1 MEVYDE
7 VLLLKKIKFIHQLG
21 NTDCG
26 LACLAMLFRYYNTKI
41 SLALL
46 SAENMTG
53 RDGLTLGDLKHIAEH
68 YNFKFKAYRTGYND
82 INISNNLP
90 VMACSKQNHF
100 IVVEKRT
107 KKGYK
112 VVDPDQGRR
121 IISLDDLK
129 KNYLDLIIVLEPLF
143 SCKQVYKEP
152 KLSINFSTKNICYIA
167 LLTLFL
173 ELFVLVV
180 PRITSMIV
188 DDISNKLGY
197 EIQKYAL
204 CTVAIIFVYFIASIM
219 RKRII
224 LHTQLRIYHQIIKK
238 MLTKLFGLDLSFF
251 QSHMTGDIVNRLNSV
266 SSINDFISNVF
277 ITFAIDFITAIVC
290 GIAMTLMN
298 PILFFTVICI
308 TIIQI
313 VLISIIRRGITLDT
327 QLYQGEQSKLQSD
340 LVDLIANLVSIKCMG
355 IDFQMNNKIN
365 TSYNKN
371 IDILY
376 RKEKKSDLLEC
387 VITTISL
394 VTSLII
400 YIVGGYFVERQ
411 ELSLGELVQFVSL
424 ATFFIVP
431 FKSISVYMPQFST
444 IREMIE
450 RIKEVLFYKEVSNDG
465 KINLNRFE
473 KLEMKGV
480 YFGYAANETLL
491 KDININ
497 VYAGNKI
504 AIVGP
509 SGSGKTSIT
518 KLMMN
523 IFDTYEGHILI
534 NGVEIDK
541 INRESYYKKLAVVT
555 QQPLAFNDTIR
566 KNIDPSE
573 TLDDNQIYEVLKQAE
588 LYDEIMQFPLKLN
601 TKIGENGQNISGGQ
615 KQRIAIARALASN
628 PSIVIFDEGTSNLDS
643 VTEKSIFENLNEK
656 GITQIIISHR
666 LSTTQDADYIYVIKD
681 GKIVESG
688 KHDELIKKWGFIIK
702 IIQVISKISVK
713 KMKLIK
719 IKYIVQKV

>member
-1 MEVYDE
+1 MLSHIFSCHYYRNYDE

-26 LACLAMLFRYYNTKI
+26 LACLAMLFKYYNTKI

-53 RDGLTLGDLKHIAEH
+53 RDGLTLGDLKHIAEY
-68 YNFKFKAYRTGYND
+68 YNFEFKAYRTGYSD

-90 VMACSKQNHF
+90 VMVCSKQNHF
-100 IVVEKRT
+100 IVLEKKT
-107 KKGYK
+107 KNGYK
-112 VVDPDQGRR
+112 AVDPDCGKKV
-121 IISLDDLK
+121 ISLNDLK
-129 KNYLDLIIVLEPLF
+129 KDYLDLIIVLKPLF
-143 SCKQVYKEP
+143 SEKQVYKDP
-152 KLSINFSTKNICYIA
+152 KLNINFSKKSISFIA
-167 LLTLFL
+167 ILTIFL

-180 PRITSMIV
+180 PGITSMIV

-197 EIQKYAL
+197 EMQKYAF
-204 CTVAIIFVYFIASIM
+204 CTVTIIFVYFIAAIV

-224 LHTQLRIYHQIIKK
+224 LYTQLEIYHQIINKIVE
-238 MLTKLFGLDLSFF
+238 KLFGLDLSFF
-251 QSHMTGDIVNRLNSV
+251 QSHMTGDIVNRINSV
-266 SSINDFISNVF
+266 SSINDFISNVL

-290 GIAMTLMN
+290 GIVMILMN
-298 PILFFTVICI
+298 PFLFFTVICI
-308 TIIQI
+308 TLIQI
-313 VLISIIRRGITLDT
+313 ILITIIRKGITLDT

-340 LVDLIANLVSIKCMG
+340 LVDIISNLVSIKCMG
-355 IDFQMNNKIN
+355 IDFQMNDKIN
-365 TSYNKN
+365 NQYNKN
-371 IDILY
+371 INILY

-387 VITTISL
+387 IITTISL

-431 FKSISVYMPQFST
+431 FKSISVYMPQIST
-444 IREMIE
+444 IIEMIE
-450 RIKEVLFYKEVSNDG
+450 RIKEVLFYKEISNGG
-465 KINLNRFE
+465 KIKLNTFE

-480 YFGYAANETLL
+480 YFGYTANEILL

-523 IFDTYEGHILI
+523 IFDTYEGRILI
-534 NGVEIDK
+534 NGVEIDN
-541 INRESYYKKLAVVT
+541 IDRESYYKKLAVVT

-566 KNIDPSE
+566 KNIDPSG
-573 TLDDNQIYEVLKQAE
+573 TLDDNHIYEVLKQAE

-643 VTEKSIFENLNEK
+643 LTEKAIFENLNKK

-666 LSTTQDADYIYVIKD
+666 LSTTKDADNIYVIKD

-688 KHDELIKKWGFIIK
+688 KHDELIR
-702 IIQVISKISVK
+702 
-713 KMKLIK
+713 KMGV
-719 IKYIVQKV
+719 YYQNYTSYR

>member
-1 MEVYDE
+1 MKHKIQKVELFIGVIIFLGG
-7 VLLLKKIKFIHQLG
+7 LLTYGLGVHQLLPVPRPDLVVYG
-21 NTDCG
+21 TTLIGIILIFMGCDI
-26 LACLAMLFRYYNTKI
+26 FSKPTKEMQI
-41 SLALL
+41 LENDERNIAITNASLAN
-46 SAENMTG
+46 AYKVT
-53 RDGLTLGDLKHIAEH
+53 LTLLVLVLFALV
-68 YNFKFKAYRTGYND
+68 FMGYM
-82 INISNNLP
+82 S
-90 VMACSKQNHF
+90 
-100 IVVEKRT
+100 
-107 KKGYK
+107 K
-112 VVDPDQGRR
+112 VVFFSIAGVIAIGQITWVITAR
-121 IISLDDLK
+121 
-129 KNYLDLIIVLEPLF
+129 YLD
-143 SCKQVYKEP
+143 
-152 KLSINFSTKNICYIA
+152 KNICYIA

-688 KHDELIKKWGFIIK
+688 KHDELIKKMGVYY
-702 IIQVISKISVK
+702 QNYTS
-713 KMKLIK
+713 
-719 IKYIVQKV
+719 YQ

>member
-90 VMACSKQNHF
+90 VMVCSKQNHF

-238 MLTKLFGLDLSFF
+238 MLTKLFGLDLLFF

-450 RIKEVLFYKEVSNDG
+450 RIKEVLFYKEISNDG

-688 KHDELIKKWGFIIK
+688 KHDELIKKMGVYY
-702 IIQVISKISVK
+702 QNYSS
-713 KMKLIK
+713 
-719 IKYIVQKV
+719 YQ

>member
-1 MEVYDE
+1 MTLY
-7 VLLLKKIKFIHQLG
+7 LMFI
-21 NTDCG
+21 
-26 LACLAMLFRYYNTKI
+26 Y
-41 SLALL
+41 
-46 SAENMTG
+46 
-53 RDGLTLGDLKHIAEH
+53 
-68 YNFKFKAYRTGYND
+68 
-82 INISNNLP
+82 
-90 VMACSKQNHF
+90 
-100 IVVEKRT
+100 
-107 KKGYK
+107 
-112 VVDPDQGRR
+112 
-121 IISLDDLK
+121 
-129 KNYLDLIIVLEPLF
+129 
-143 SCKQVYKEP
+143 
-152 KLSINFSTKNICYIA
+152 
-167 LLTLFL
+167 
-173 ELFVLVV
+173 
-180 PRITSMIV
+180 
-188 DDISNKLGY
+188 
-197 EIQKYAL
+197 
-204 CTVAIIFVYFIASIM
+204 
-219 RKRII
+219 
-224 LHTQLRIYHQIIKK
+224 
-238 MLTKLFGLDLSFF
+238 
-251 QSHMTGDIVNRLNSV
+251 
-266 SSINDFISNVF
+266 
-277 ITFAIDFITAIVC
+277 TFAIDFITAIVC

-643 VTEKSIFENLNEK
+643 VTEKSILENLNEK

-688 KHDELIKKWGFIIK
+688 KHDELIKKMGVYY
-702 IIQVISKISVK
+702 QNYTS
-713 KMKLIK
+713 
-719 IKYIVQKV
+719 YQ

>member
-1 MEVYDE
+1 
-7 VLLLKKIKFIHQLG
+7 
-21 NTDCG
+21 
-26 LACLAMLFRYYNTKI
+26 
-41 SLALL
+41 
-46 SAENMTG
+46 MTG

-90 VMACSKQNHF
+90 VMVCSKQNHF

-376 RKEKKSDLLEC
+376 RKEKR
-387 VITTISL
+387 VIYL
-394 VTSLII
+394 N
-400 YIVGGYFVERQ
+400 
-411 ELSLGELVQFVSL
+411 
-424 ATFFIVP
+424 
-431 FKSISVYMPQFST
+431 
-444 IREMIE
+444 
-450 RIKEVLFYKEVSNDG
+450 VL
-465 KINLNRFE
+465 
-473 KLEMKGV
+473 
-480 YFGYAANETLL
+480 
-491 KDININ
+491 
-497 VYAGNKI
+497 
-504 AIVGP
+504 
-509 SGSGKTSIT
+509 
-518 KLMMN
+518 
-523 IFDTYEGHILI
+523 
-534 NGVEIDK
+534 
-541 INRESYYKKLAVVT
+541 
-555 QQPLAFNDTIR
+555 
-566 KNIDPSE
+566 
-573 TLDDNQIYEVLKQAE
+573 
-588 LYDEIMQFPLKLN
+588 
-601 TKIGENGQNISGGQ
+601 
-615 KQRIAIARALASN
+615 
-628 PSIVIFDEGTSNLDS
+628 
-643 VTEKSIFENLNEK
+643 
-656 GITQIIISHR
+656 
-666 LSTTQDADYIYVIKD
+666 
-681 GKIVESG
+681 
-688 KHDELIKKWGFIIK
+688 
-702 IIQVISKISVK
+702 
-713 KMKLIK
+713 
-719 IKYIVQKV
+719 

>member
-1 MEVYDE
+1 M
-7 VLLLKKIKFIHQLG
+7 
-21 NTDCG
+21 
-26 LACLAMLFRYYNTKI
+26 
-41 SLALL
+41 
-46 SAENMTG
+46 
-53 RDGLTLGDLKHIAEH
+53 
-68 YNFKFKAYRTGYND
+68 
-82 INISNNLP
+82 
-90 VMACSKQNHF
+90 
-100 IVVEKRT
+100 
-107 KKGYK
+107 
-112 VVDPDQGRR
+112 
-121 IISLDDLK
+121 
-129 KNYLDLIIVLEPLF
+129 
-143 SCKQVYKEP
+143 
-152 KLSINFSTKNICYIA
+152 
-167 LLTLFL
+167 
-173 ELFVLVV
+173 
-180 PRITSMIV
+180 
-188 DDISNKLGY
+188 
-197 EIQKYAL
+197 
-204 CTVAIIFVYFIASIM
+204 
-219 RKRII
+219 
-224 LHTQLRIYHQIIKK
+224 
-238 MLTKLFGLDLSFF
+238 
-251 QSHMTGDIVNRLNSV
+251 
-266 SSINDFISNVF
+266 
-277 ITFAIDFITAIVC
+277 
-290 GIAMTLMN
+290 
-298 PILFFTVICI
+298 
-308 TIIQI
+308 
-313 VLISIIRRGITLDT
+313 
-327 QLYQGEQSKLQSD
+327 
-340 LVDLIANLVSIKCMG
+340 
-355 IDFQMNNKIN
+355 
-365 TSYNKN
+365 
-371 IDILY
+371 
-376 RKEKKSDLLEC
+376 
-387 VITTISL
+387 
-394 VTSLII
+394 
-400 YIVGGYFVERQ
+400 ERQ

-450 RIKEVLFYKEVSNDG
+450 RIKEVLFYKEISNDG

-643 VTEKSIFENLNEK
+643 VTEKSIL
-656 GITQIIISHR
+656 
-666 LSTTQDADYIYVIKD
+666 
-681 GKIVESG
+681 KI
-688 KHDELIKKWGFIIK
+688 
-702 IIQVISKISVK
+702 
-713 KMKLIK
+713 
-719 IKYIVQKV
+719 

>member
-1 MEVYDE
+1 MNYISCGALQI
-7 VLLLKKIKFIHQLG
+7 VLNLYELTQNRQLLDNAVEFANKLIENAKYEDKGTIYWVSTQATNALAGLSHGQSGFSLMFARMGKITKNQYYI
-21 NTDCG
+21 NISRK
-26 LACLAMLFRYYNTKI
+26 AMNYEDQFYNTKI
-41 SLALL
+41 GNWSDQRIINGVKNEEKGVNPVAWCHGATGILL
-46 SAENMTG
+46 SRIYMYDCIENNEFRKLVCEDIDNAVQSSIKYG
-53 RDGLTLGDLKHIAEH
+53 YRNNYCLCHGDFGNIEILREYAI
-68 YNFKFKAYRTGYND
+68 KFQDKKIED
-82 INISNNLP
+82 LCNNL
-90 VMACSKQNHF
+90 
-100 IVVEKRT
+100 IV
-107 KKGYK
+107 
-112 VVDPDQGRR
+112 
-121 IISLDDLK
+121 S
-129 KNYLDLIIVLEPLF
+129 
-143 SCKQVYKEP
+143 
-152 KLSINFSTKNICYIA
+152 
-167 LLTLFL
+167 
-173 ELFVLVV
+173 
-180 PRITSMIV
+180 
-188 DDISNKLGY
+188 
-197 EIQKYAL
+197 
-204 CTVAIIFVYFIASIM
+204 
-219 RKRII
+219 
-224 LHTQLRIYHQIIKK
+224 
-238 MLTKLFGLDLSFF
+238 
-251 QSHMTGDIVNRLNSV
+251 
-266 SSINDFISNVF
+266 
-277 ITFAIDFITAIVC
+277 
-290 GIAMTLMN
+290 
-298 PILFFTVICI
+298 
-308 TIIQI
+308 
-313 VLISIIRRGITLDT
+313 
-327 QLYQGEQSKLQSD
+327 
-340 LVDLIANLVSIKCMG
+340 
-355 IDFQMNNKIN
+355 
-365 TSYNKN
+365 
-371 IDILY
+371 ILY

-450 RIKEVLFYKEVSNDG
+450 RIKEVLFYKEISNDG

-688 KHDELIKKWGFIIK
+688 KHDELIKKMGVYY
-702 IIQVISKISVK
+702 QNYTS
-713 KMKLIK
+713 
-719 IKYIVQKV
+719 YQ